1 MKPFNGFIVSIFL
14 LTLTISLSAQ
24 AQQKDCRK
32 VDLTVEITDTRNGK
46 DGSIKVLANDS
57 QAAFTLTLTGKG
69 IGRDG
74 KGSQFSVTTGTI
86 KNIKPGTYDLTI
98 YYEDPSYCTE
108 TRKVTVN

>member
-1 MKPFNGFIVSIFL
+1 MRPLNGFVVSIFL
-14 LTLTISLSAQ
+14 SALTTCFSAN

-32 VDLTVEITDTRNGK
+32 VDVTVEVTDSRNGR
-46 DGSIKVLANDS
+46 DGSIKVSANES
-57 QAAFTLTLTGKG
+57 QASFTITLTGKG

-74 KGSQFSVTTGTI
+74 KGNQFSVASGTI